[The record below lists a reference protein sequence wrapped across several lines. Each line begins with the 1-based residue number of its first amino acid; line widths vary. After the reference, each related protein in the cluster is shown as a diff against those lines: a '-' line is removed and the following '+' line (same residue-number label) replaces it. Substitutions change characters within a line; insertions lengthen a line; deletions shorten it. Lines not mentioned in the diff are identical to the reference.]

1 MGVQE
6 IDLERGTLWERAFA
20 SRVFTHLGL
29 LALAIA
35 AAIIYI
41 RYVRPATP
49 IYVTVPGSTQIV
61 PVPKIIRTVETV
73 TVPGPERIV
82 LLPSSVVIER
92 MKWPELGKDNVL
104 AVGEVA
110 PYRGKTSVAA
120 VASVSDNAMTTR
132 LVSRQEAMPFIG
144 WEREFH
150 GGLWYG
156 LAGRNKI
163 VAEVEFLP
171 LRIGPVYPSIKGTL
185 GMEDGGAGNG
195 QILVGVRF

>member
-1 MGVQE
+1 VGVRE
-6 IDLERGTLWERAFA
+6 IDYGRSPLWRRVFA
-20 SRVFTHLGL
+20 NPVFTHLGL
-29 LALAIA
+29 LALVIA

-41 RYVRPATP
+41 RYVHPAATV
-49 IYVTVPGSTQIV
+49 YVTVPGSTQIV
-61 PVPKIIRTVETV
+61 RVPKVIKDITTI
-73 TVPGPERIV
+73 TVPGPKEIV

-120 VASVSDNAMTTR
+120 VASISDNTMTTR
-132 LVSRQEAMPFIG
+132 LVSRREAMPFFG
-144 WEREFH
+144 WERELH

-156 LAGRNKI
+156 FVGKNKI
-163 VAEVEFLP
+163 VVEVEFLP

-195 QILVGVRF
+195 QLLVGVRF